1 MKSYEET
8 IASVFAKGDAILESK
23 KIRARRIRMI
33 SCTASSLCA
42 AVIVGFGIMRFNA
55 PKITPAP
62 SDPEII
68 ATESIVTSLTTTQN
82 SSEANTVTHTNASHT
97 TASSLKSEVKTSLSA
112 VQNGTPTIAV
122 TASSQVS
129 ANVTTGPFKRTDHVV
144 TSTKPQTSVN
154 SGTVIS
160 PPDDERSKEMKK
172 LSAFAMSFI
181 TALAAMPMP
190 ASANDNYRLYCNG
203 TDDTEIIAQVAA
215 SDTDLNGNGKF
226 DIDDCYQLFAYTDK
240 YIVDDAVK
248 EKIDKVA
255 DYDRDGSVTWSSD
268 ALLLLKY
275 YLMTNPQD
283 TSIFNMDNYK
293 EFEPSEETKK
303 MHEQMIAD
311 GYGDEIHPEAYY
323 FVQNLNTYMRHYGTG
338 YGFFADMVNNGDIS
352 PDVNGDGT
360 FDMKD
365 CVDYEIFLE
374 NLLYYDHALY
384 TKYSNLVDGVI
395 NWSDGLFYVYDSN
408 IQTSGSSNPH
418 DFELINLPE
427 ATIKRCAEVFSHLG
441 PYGGKF
447 SGRYMAYS
455 YLLENP
461 LDTEYFLTEYYNQ
474 FYEGASNYDINASF
488 VFAARTSENMAYF
501 GNFDNEKFSSDFKEY
516 CQDIADGKKE
526 VPDLNFDG
534 VIDSFDYDTAMW
546 RVRCIFLPDW
556 EELEDDTD
564 EENTLRKKQY
574 EYFRTKCD
582 INGDGKAGDIY
593 DMLLIQCYILLDND
607 DTFNAN
613 AYEDYQISRKYKS
626 SFELLNDIDID
637 RNGDANLDGSM
648 DMGDVVLIMQSQAN
662 PDKYELTNKGKF
674 NADISDTGNGITV
687 GDAKG
692 IQDRLLH
699 IG

>member
-33 SCTASSLCA
+33 SGTASSLCA
-42 AVIVGFGIMRFNA
+42 AIIVGFGIMRFNA

-97 TASSLKSEVKTSLSA
+97 TASSVKSEVKTSLSA

-122 TASSQVS
+122 TAASQVS
-129 ANVTTGPFKRTDHVV
+129 ANLTTASVKRPDTVV
-144 TSTKPQTSVN
+144 TSTKPQTSAN
-154 SGTVIS
+154 SGTVTTL
-160 PPDDERSKEMKK
+160 PDDERSKEMKK

-181 TALAAMPMP
+181 TALAASPMHV
-190 ASANDNYRLYCNG
+190 SANDNYRLYEQN
-203 TDDTEIIAQVAA
+203 TYEREIIATVAA

-226 DIDDCYQLFAYTDK
+226 DIDDCYKLFVYTDG
-240 YIVDDAVK
+240 YIVDDAT
-248 EKIDKVA
+248 EKKINQVA
-255 DYDRDGSVTWSSD
+255 DYNNDGRISWDTD

-275 YLMTNPQD
+275 YLMTNPLD
-283 TSIFNMDNYK
+283 TSIFNMENY
-293 EFEPSEETKK
+293 EDPEPTEETKAR
-303 MHEQMIAD
+303 HDRMIEEGYAD
-311 GYGDEIHPEAYY
+311 ELHPESYY
-323 FVQNLNTYMRHYGTG
+323 FTQNLNTYMRHYGTG
-338 YGFFADMVNNGDIS
+338 YGFFADMVKNGDIS
-352 PDVNGDGT
+352 PDVNGDGA

-374 NLLYYDHALY
+374 NLLYYDQELY
-384 TKYSNLVDGVI
+384 TKYSDLVDGVI
-395 NWSDGLFYVYDSN
+395 NWRDGDFYVYDSS
-408 IQTSGSSNPH
+408 IQTSGSSKPF
-418 DFELINLPE
+418 DFDLIHLPS
-427 ATIKRCAEVFSHLG
+427 ATTKRCADVFGKLG

-455 YLLENP
+455 YLLDNP

-488 VFAARTSENMAYF
+488 VFAARTSENIEYF
-501 GNFDNEKFSSDFKEY
+501 GNFDKTKFSSDFKAY

-546 RVRCIFLPDW
+546 RVRCTFLPDW

-574 EYFRTKCD
+574 EYFKTKCD